1 MRGFEIGR
9 RLRGTVDTV
18 TVSTPWSP
26 RSGRKQDAFGQLP
39 VDGAQGFM
47 GAPAGG
53 RPGVAPP
60 PNKTGARHGPLVP
73 RRAAGR
79 PEAGFGATGTKR
91 TVLDDVLTKLPD
103 ECYRPSAVSARTSH

>member
-39 VDGAQGFM
+39 VDGAQGFL

-60 PNKTGARHGPLVP
+60 PNKTGARQVPSYHGALQAGQKQGSVP
-73 RRAAGR
+73 PG
-79 PEAGFGATGTKR
+79 
-91 TVLDDVLTKLPD
+91 
-103 ECYRPSAVSARTSH
+103 PSVPSGST